1 MNFFQAVGMGGR
13 ALALGSARWVIF
25 NIPLLFVLNY
35 FFGMYGIVWTQVLA
49 DVLMT
54 LVSII
59 VYERFIAQYKS

>member
-1 MNFFQAVGMGGR
+1 MGGR
-13 ALALGSARWVIF
+13 ALALGAARWVIF

-59 VYERFIAQYKS
+59 VYERFIAQYKI